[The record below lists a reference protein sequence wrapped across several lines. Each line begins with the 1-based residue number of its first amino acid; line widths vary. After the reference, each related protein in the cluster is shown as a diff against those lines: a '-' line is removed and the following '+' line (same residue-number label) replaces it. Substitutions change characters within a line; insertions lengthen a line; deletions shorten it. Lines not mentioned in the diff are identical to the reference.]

1 MYSQTEPASG
11 NRANLQFTRQRG
23 PRRSGRR
30 SAVRPQE
37 RLRLAQLLI
46 CLVLFLAV
54 FLGKGIFP
62 ERMLQVKDELLS
74 LITANTDFRA
84 ALSNLG
90 ASLADSGT
98 VLDDLGQFC
107 VEVFG
112 GEPEELPA
120 QPAASFS
127 PPEDSALELELSFL
141 KSSPDRQ
148 SLSAHYWR
156 SQCSAQVLPALAKS
170 PPEPEPAVPENAMQ
184 TPVSV
189 PEPGPAA
196 GPPAGS
202 RGVDSAYDGGPP
214 PEHYTMDLVSLGDLT
229 TADPITGRLTSGYG
243 YRENPIT
250 GKHQFHGGT
259 DISGNKGDPIGAF
272 ADGVVE
278 YIGKNDSYG
287 LYLQI
292 DHGNGVKSFY
302 AHCSKLCVSKGQTV
316 SLGEKVAEVGDTGC
330 ATASHLH
337 LELKYNQTHL
347 NPAYYVQFTPAG

>member
-1 MYSQTEPASG
+1 MYSQTEPVSG
-11 NRANLQFTRQRG
+11 SRTNPQFTRQRG

-30 SAVRPQE
+30 SAVHPQE

-62 ERMLQVKDELLS
+62 GKMLQVKDELLS

-120 QPAASFS
+120 QPAAAFS

-141 KSSPDRQ
+141 KSAPDRQ

-156 SQCSAQVLPALAKS
+156 SQCPAQVLPAKS
-170 PPEPEPAVPENAMQ
+170 PPESEPAEVPEDAVQAPVAVPEPEPAV
-184 TPVSV
+184 V
-189 PEPGPAA
+189 PAA
-196 GPPAGS
+196 GTVVLYS
-202 RGVDSAYDGGPP
+202 DYDGEPL

-243 YRENPIT
+243 YRENPIS

-316 SLGEKVAEVGDTGC
+316 SMGEKVAEVGDTGC

>member
-1 MYSQTEPASG
+1 MYSQTQPASG
-11 NRANLQFTRQRG
+11 NRTTPQFTRQRG

-62 ERMLQVKDELLS
+62 GKMLQVKDELLG

-84 ALSNLG
+84 ALSDLG
-90 ASLADSGT
+90 ASLTDSGT
-98 VLDDLGQFC
+98 VLDDLGKFC

-120 QPAASFS
+120 QPAAAFS
-127 PPEDSALELELSFL
+127 PPQGSALELELSFL
-141 KSSPDRQ
+141 KNSPDRQ

-156 SQCSAQVLPALAKS
+156 SQCSAQVLPALAQS
-170 PPEPEPAVPENAMQ
+170 PQGPEPEPEAVPEAAAAPEPEPAAV
-184 TPVSV
+184 
-189 PEPGPAA
+189 PAA
-196 GPPAGS
+196 GTVVLYS
-202 RGVDSAYDGGPP
+202 DYDGEPL

-229 TADPITGRLTSGYG
+229 TADPIMGRLTSGYG
-243 YRENPIT
+243 YRENPIS
-250 GKHQFHGGT
+250 GKHQFHAGT

-302 AHCSKLCVSKGQTV
+302 AHCSKLCVSKGQAV